1 MYGIQRILGWIPAF
15 AGMTLFNGLRL
26 CAILSEMTHVVT
38 QAADTPT
45 LIREA
50 EILLSE
56 SIWPRLEETC
66 EIAFER
72 VLGAF
77 ATHRVGEEHF
87 ASVTGYGHDDLGRA
101 VTDKVFADVLQ
112 AEAAIVRPHFV
123 SGTHAIAVAL
133 NAIVGHG
140 DLLLSVTGRP
150 YDTLEEVIGIRG
162 ESSQSLKAR
171 GVRYEE
177 ISVFGE
183 DASIS
188 FDLFH
193 PKEALIKEAKAILI
207 QRSRGYSLRPSLTV
221 DQIGELIAAIRA
233 INPNAIIFVDNC
245 YGEFTCPNEPCAVG
259 ADLVAGSLIKNP
271 GGGIVPAGEDIA
283 GRANLVQAAAEALT
297 CPGIGPKGGYT
308 FDLSRL
314 ILQGLFLAPATV
326 KEALKGMTL
335 AAYVF
340 EQQGYKTFPRWDDAR
355 SDIIQVIE
363 LGDPDKLVRFCQTIQ
378 KASPINAWVTPI
390 PCEVPGYENDVVMAG
405 GTFIEGSTIELSAD
419 GPLRPPYV
427 AYLQGGLH
435 YTHVKTALKQVLENL
450 QP

>member
-1 MYGIQRILGWIPAF
+1 
-15 AGMTLFNGLRL
+15 MT
-26 CAILSEMTHVVT
+26 SVVT
-38 QAADTPT
+38 KSPVRDAAKLIQAAE
-45 LIREA
+45 IRLA
-50 EILLSE
+50 ESV
-56 SIWPRLEETC
+56 WPQLETTC
-66 EIAFER
+66 ETVLAR

-77 ATHRVGEEHF
+77 AAHRVGEEHF

-101 VTDKVFADVLQ
+101 VTDKVFASVLQ

-133 NAIVGHG
+133 NAMVGHG
-140 DLLLSVTGRP
+140 DLLLSITGRP

-162 ESSQSLKAR
+162 TSSQSLKAR

-177 ISVFGE
+177 ISVFNE
-183 DASIS
+183 DGSLS
-188 FDLFH
+188 VDRVVRD
-193 PKEALIKEAKAILI
+193 EAALLRQAKAILI

-221 DQIGELIAAIRA
+221 DQIGELIRA
-233 INPNAIIFVDNC
+233 VRQINPGVIVFVDNC
-245 YGEFTCPNEPCAVG
+245 YGEFTNENEPCAVG

-271 GGGIVPAGEDIA
+271 GGGIVPAGGYVA
-283 GRANLVQAAAEALT
+283 GRADLVQAAAEALT

-308 FDLSRL
+308 FDLTRL
-314 ILQGLFLAPATV
+314 ILQGLFMAPATV

-335 AAYVF
+335 AACVF
-340 EQQGYKTFPRWDDAR
+340 EELGYKTWPCWDERR

-363 LGDPDKLVRFCQTIQ
+363 LGDADKLVRFCQNIQ

-390 PCEVPGYENDVVMAG
+390 PCEVPGYGDEVVMAG

-427 AYLQGGLH
+427 AYLQGGLS
-435 YTHVKTALKQVLENL
+435 YAHVKLALLQVLGSV
-450 QP
+450 